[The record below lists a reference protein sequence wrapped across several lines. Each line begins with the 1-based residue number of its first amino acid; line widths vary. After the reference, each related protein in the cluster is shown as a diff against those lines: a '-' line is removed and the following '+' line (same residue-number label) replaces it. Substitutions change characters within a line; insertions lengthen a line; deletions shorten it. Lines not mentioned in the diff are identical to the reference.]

1 MHHAKGIID
10 RKTIGT
16 KSKIRIS
23 TALAKHFEKN
33 PDMQVTSTVRGTHRT
48 EMVFL
53 PHDQIWWNT
62 AVSSQLVIENNPADR
77 EFPG

>member
-48 EMVFL
+48 EMVFYL
-53 PHDQIWWNT
+53 MIKSGGIQQYHPN
-62 AVSSQLVIENNPADR
+62 
-77 EFPG
+77 